1 MTPPSTNPSTVDTPV
16 KMKVPGWVKWWLGL
30 LTAVLILVAVVSVI
44 CAYSFWTYKKDMY
57 AWNKQMHRWAA
68 HYYYCDSVHK
78 DPAKCA
84 QWSDHIPPPPPPPT

>member
-1 MTPPSTNPSTVDTPV
+1 MSNGAAT
-16 KMKVPGWVKWWLGL
+16 VPGWVKTWFLILGGALL
-30 LTAVLILVAVVSVI
+30 LTVIALIILWVKAVS
-44 CAYSFWTYKKDMY
+44 YKNDMY

-84 QWSDHIPPPPPPPT
+84 QWSDHIPPPPPPPVY